1 MAITAFENGR
11 YIDTLSQKGPF
22 MLFEI
27 IGVKFC
33 TPVQWLYTTQL
44 RFVISKC
51 NLKLQP
57 SKDFF
62 IAVYN

>member
-1 MAITAFENGR
+1 MALTALENGR

-33 TPVQWLYTTQL
+33 TPVQWLYNPIKVCYIQM
-44 RFVISKC
+44 
-51 NLKLQP
+51 
-57 SKDFF
+57 
-62 IAVYN
+62 